1 MIARMGLIAASP
13 GLFYEG
19 WCRMETAYVS
29 STATMDLCKGRVQKK
44 TRKIVPFRNPSLIM
58 LGSVADE
65 DQNLQFMK

>member
-29 STATMDLCKGRVQKK
+29 STATMDLCKGRHQLKK
-44 TRKIVPFRNPSLIM
+44 NVFFWALPESPKPPPP
-58 LGSVADE
+58 
-65 DQNLQFMK
+65 

>member
-1 MIARMGLIAASP
+1 M
-13 GLFYEG
+13 
-19 WCRMETAYVS
+19 TA
-29 STATMDLCKGRVQKK
+29 LGKGSEKK